1 MQGNNGNE
9 WDDDRP
15 QYQRSGRHLD
25 DQKKKTWQR
34 RKCVSLFKPSF
45 SLAPVWVKE
54 RLRNLMAHLRQYFVA
69 KNTRNSVEN
78 DHILFNLALGSLQ
91 TQSWTIYLVNAAPW
105 IVRTI
110 HPSTVVFEDPVV
122 LEWWCN
128 SGSSHE
134 FGNCR
139 RCCRPDPRFRPALS
153 STIMSKSATKEVVTI
168 RELPKNASGTQF
180 ILMNICL

>member
-105 IVRTI
+105 IACNDRPNI
-110 HPSTVVFEDPVV
+110 RGPVV
-122 LEWWCN
+122 LEC
-128 SGSSHE
+128 GGRRGVIPARVTSSEIADAVADQTLASDRLFH
-134 FGNCR
+134 
-139 RCCRPDPRFRPALS
+139 RPSCQRVRQKRSSPSVNYPRMPRVRSLF
-153 STIMSKSATKEVVTI
+153 
-168 RELPKNASGTQF
+168 
-180 ILMNICL
+180 